1 MPATR
6 QERPAADHGQARHAQ
21 DDAWQIDQGDTSPHE
36 DQTDSAASQLT
47 EQEAQPWAQQQ
58 GRRSEYRPSF
68 GDPTAMS
75 RYTRDNYGSGGKA
88 QPYTVN
94 SVGQSGKSKF
104 DRRPNIERATS
115 SGSRSGKIIAL
126 VVVFVIVVVVGLLNP
141 FAQTGDTDTGQT
153 GGMVTTAATQPS
165 LPTPIMSESSG
176 ITMHSAVAMEDL
188 TEILIHNASYAYA
201 NEITTQLTEATN
213 TEIIAA
219 HGTGR
224 VAPSSPRATT
234 G

>member
-1 MPATR
+1 
-6 QERPAADHGQARHAQ
+6 
-21 DDAWQIDQGDTSPHE
+21 
-36 DQTDSAASQLT
+36 
-47 EQEAQPWAQQQ
+47 
-58 GRRSEYRPSF
+58 
-68 GDPTAMS
+68 MS

-115 SGSRSGKIIAL
+115 SGSRSGKKLPNVSPKIIIAL
-126 VVVFVIVVVVGLLNP
+126 VVVFVIVVVVGVLNP

-153 GGMVTTAATQPS
+153 GGTVTTAATQPS

-201 NEITTQLTEATN
+201 NEITTHLTEATN

-219 HGTGR
+219 HGTGPWP
-224 VAPSSPRATT
+224 PSSPRATT